1 VIHVVDDDEA
11 TRAAVS
17 RMLTAEGYAIRA
29 HASAQ
34 ELLEGMQPEEPGCI
48 ILDVHMPGMTGYEL
62 QRKIAEGDDPLP
74 VIFLSGYA
82 TIRDTVMAIQRGAV
96 DFLTKPVDRTA
107 LIGAVS
113 RALAKD
119 ADDRDTRRRQK
130 DLRERYERLTPRERE
145 VLRHLIA
152 GQLNKQAAADLHVAE
167 RTIKLHRAHI
177 YQKLEIDS
185 MAGLT
190 RIAIELGIVPSDA
203 AR

>member
-1 VIHVVDDDEA
+1 
-11 TRAAVS
+11 
-17 RMLTAEGYAIRA
+17 
-29 HASAQ
+29 
-34 ELLEGMQPEEPGCI
+34 
-48 ILDVHMPGMTGYEL
+48 
-62 QRKIAEGDDPLP
+62 
-74 VIFLSGYA
+74 
-82 TIRDTVMAIQRGAV
+82 MAIQRGAV

-119 ADDRDTRRRQK
+119 ADDRDTRRRQR
-130 DLRERYERLTPRERE
+130 DLRERYERLSPRERE

-185 MAGLT
+185 MAALT

-203 AR
+203 PQ